1 MNKKYLS
8 VILFGALMLGTTGTF
23 TSCKDYDDDINN
35 LQEQVDGIKADLE
48 ALQAQVD
55 AGKYVTNI
63 TKEGDGIVITWNDN
77 STSTIETIKGDKGD
91 KVTIEIDETTKNWII
106 DGVDTGICAEGK
118 DGAAGQ
124 PGAAGNDGVNAKSPS
139 ISETTGNWVVYE
151 WNEETQQYDAT
162 DTGISAKGAQAYV
175 VDMGNYYELNV
186 AADKA
191 GSTYTTVKLPKTPTT
206 ITEVEVLGSV
216 AYNYSANI
224 YQLTAIDEISGK
236 TIYYNYTFVD
246 NDKLNDA
253 EMKKWNAEEGV
264 KKIVKGQVLS
274 TLDNQTLLVRV
285 APAALDASQYS
296 FRMVNSQL
304 NEAPM
309 KLGTPV
315 AFTGL
320 LTRAANVEN
329 GLWTISTSANEGEI
343 YENANAYV
351 SNFSKSRYPILFAM
365 QEAEGFTSTF
375 EFKFQYN
382 SNLTKDASVLA
393 LNNTY
398 IGNNPNEVK
407 VPVGQTQTFIFDYPS
422 NVYDAH
428 LHIDEASILRWG
440 ITDIDGV
447 SFKVGK
453 LADQITTTTFNVQV
467 HYVTLNGE
475 VKTQTFTIR
484 PTQTLTDVVT
494 LESQN
499 IEIKPDK
506 TLQSDRKSKNTATYD
521 LAPMFEALGVDG
533 TTLWKADV
541 IGYSYALYQ
550 VDATTGIPTYLSS
563 NINFSFD
570 KSNVAEASK
579 ITIDADDAATTPY
592 NLADSY
598 YYEITFVKSNGD
610 AGTANLNT
618 IRVPFTLSIPALSN
632 FLVKEQVV
640 FGGTSNG
647 KAYMNYEDYT
657 EYRGQKAYAFTHAF
671 NKFNNVFANNSTIQF
686 AINAD
691 QKINN
696 VAITNYATLQDAD
709 KKTVAVV
716 LTDDKAYHTPI
727 QIVISEAKYLGIY
740 AYDKDER
747 AANAFTLDVMSP
759 IEQGVVTAANATG
772 VSVVATDNGTAL
784 VKESDFKAT
793 TYANVAYKVF
803 KDKFATGET
812 TAKAYSSEY
821 IARVTFQTANKNVF
835 TLVDKDGNSTDTA
848 IEGNPATKDNK
859 GSVVEGYI
867 TVKPANAG
875 YEATEN
881 VNVVVTDIWG
891 CTKKAAVSVTVK
903 PNTAE

>member
-8 VILFGALMLGTTGTF
+8 VILFGALMLGSTGTF

-91 KVTIEIDETTKNWII
+91 KVTIEIDETSKNWII

-206 ITEVEVLGSV
+206 ITEVEVLGTIYPN
-216 AYNYSANI
+216 YN
-224 YQLTAIDEISGK
+224 DEYVLDG
-236 TIYYNYTFVD
+236 TYYTDNEIYYNFTVVD
-246 NDKLNDA
+246 DDLLGTD
-253 EMKKWNAEEGV
+253 EMKAWNAEEGV
-264 KKIVKGQVLS
+264 KKVVKGQALS
-274 TLDNQTLLVRV
+274 TLYTSSLLIRV
-285 APAALDASQYS
+285 APAALDASQFS
-296 FRMVNSQL
+296 FKFVNSQMD
-304 NEAPM
+304 EAPIA
-309 KLGTPV
+309 LGKPT

-320 LTRAANVEN
+320 LTRASNVEN
-329 GLWTISTSANEGEI
+329 GLWYMSVAANEGET
-343 YENANAYV
+343 YKDAAAYLAK
-351 SNFSKSRYPILFAM
+351 FQRTYPICWALQEADGFMTTYDMLFAYD
-365 QEAEGFTSTF
+365 AEIPLRAAVAKLNDKDVHATSPI
-375 EFKFQYN
+375 E
-382 SNLTKDASVLA
+382 
-393 LNNTY
+393 
-398 IGNNPNEVK
+398 I
-407 VPVGQTQTFIFDYPS
+407 PVGQAQTFTFNFPG

-428 LHIDEASILRWG
+428 VDIDDATILRWG
-440 ITDIDGV
+440 ITDINGV

-453 LADQITTTTFNVQV
+453 LADEITTTTFDVTV
-467 HYVTLNGE
+467 HYVTLEGKAYTE
-475 VKTQTFTIR
+475 KFTVK
-484 PTQTLTDVVT
+484 PTQTLADVTT
-494 LESQN
+494 LASQN
-499 IEIKPDK
+499 IKIQPYA
-506 TLQSDRKSKNTATYD
+506 TPSKNTTTYD
-521 LAPMFEALGVDG
+521 LTPMFDALGTNG

-541 IGYSYALYQ
+541 KSVVEATYQ
-550 VDATTGIPTYLSS
+550 VSAQTGKATQISDAITY
-563 NINFSFD
+563 SFD
-570 KSNVAEASK
+570 KSTLKDITKV
-579 ITIDADDAATTPY
+579 TIDANVAAQTAYSLT
-592 NLADSY
+592 DSY
-598 YYEITFVKSNGD
+598 YKELTFKDDNGEV
-610 AGTANLNT
+610 LNVV
-618 IRVPFTLSIPALSN
+618 RVPFTLSIPALSN

-647 KAYMNYEDYT
+647 KAYMNYEDY
-657 EYRGQKAYAFTHAF
+657 EAYSSQKAYAFTHAF
-671 NKFNNVFANNSTIQF
+671 NKFDNVFANSSTIKF
-686 AINAD
+686 AISTD

-696 VAITNYATLQDAD
+696 VAITSYAKLVDAD
-709 KKTVAVV
+709 KKTVAVI

-759 IEQGVVTAANATG
+759 IEQGNVVAANATG

-803 KDKFATGET
+803 KDSEFVSNVATEF
-812 TAKAYSSEY
+812 SSEY
-821 IARVTFQTANKNVF
+821 IAGVTFQTANKNVF
-835 TLVDKDGNSTDTA
+835 TLVKADGTSTDAA
-848 IEGNPATKDNK
+848 IEGNPATKDSK
-859 GSVVEGYI
+859 GNVVEGYI

-875 YEATEN
+875 YEATED

-891 CTKKAAVSVTVK
+891 YTKKAAVSVTVK

>member
-206 ITEVEVLGSV
+206 ITEVEVLGEVFPQPDGTYYLS
-216 AYNYSANI
+216 
-224 YQLTAIDEISGK
+224 TIDDLSGK
-236 TIYYNYTFVD
+236 TINYNFTLVD
-246 NDKLNDA
+246 NTILSKTA
-253 EMKKWNAEEGV
+253 TKEWNAETGV
-264 KKIVKGQVLS
+264 KKLVEGQVLS
-274 TLDNQTLLVRV
+274 TLNTTDLLVRV

-296 FRMVNSQL
+296 FKLVNSQMG
-304 NEAPM
+304 EAPIT
-309 KLGTPV
+309 LGTPT

-320 LTRAANVEN
+320 LTRASSSES
-329 GLWTISTSANEGEI
+329 GLWTISTSANEGET
-343 YENANAYV
+343 YKNANEYI
-351 SNFSKSRYPILFAM
+351 SNFQTLTYGRRIAFAL
-365 QEAEGFTSTF
+365 QEAEGFTTAY
-375 EFKFQYN
+375 ELYFQYDN
-382 SNLTKDASVLA
+382 TIG
-393 LNNTY
+393 LNANVMKLNDKY
-398 IGNNPNEVK
+398 VANQPIEI
-407 VPVGQTQTFIFDYPS
+407 PVGQVQTFTFDEPG

-428 LHIDEASILRWG
+428 LDIADATILRWG
-440 ITDIDGV
+440 ITDINGV

-453 LADQITTTTFNVQV
+453 LADEITTTTFDVTV

-475 VKTQTFTIR
+475 VKTDVITVK
-484 PTQTLTDVVT
+484 PTQTLADVTT
-494 LESQN
+494 LASQN
-499 IEIKPDK
+499 IEIQPYDAKNN
-506 TLQSDRKSKNTATYD
+506 KNTKTYD
-521 LAPMFEALGVDG
+521 LAPMFEALGTNG

-541 IGYSYALYQ
+541 ETVSEATYQ
-550 VDATTGIPTYLSS
+550 VSAQTGKATKISDAIKY
-563 NINFSFD
+563 SFD
-570 KSNVAEASK
+570 KSTLKDITKV
-579 ITIDADDAATTPY
+579 TIDANVAAQTAYSLT
-592 NLADSY
+592 DSY
-598 YYEITFVKSNGD
+598 YKELTFKGKGKV
-610 AGTANLNT
+610 LNVV
-618 IRVPFTLSIPALSN
+618 RVPFTLSIPALSN

-647 KAYMNYEDYT
+647 KAYMNYEDYNA
-657 EYRGQKAYAFTHAF
+657 YSSQKAYAFTHAF
-671 NKFNNVFANNSTIQF
+671 NKFDNVFANNSTIKF
-686 AINAD
+686 AISTD

-891 CTKKAAVSVTVK
+891 YTKKAAVSVTVK

>member
-8 VILFGALMLGTTGTF
+8 VILFGALMLGSTGTF

-91 KVTIEIDETTKNWII
+91 KVTIEIDETSKNWII

-206 ITEVEVLGSV
+206 ITEVEILGQIQKEANGSYSMIN
-216 AYNYSANI
+216 AWNEATINYSFTIVDDNI
-224 YQLTAIDEISGK
+224 LSA
-236 TIYYNYTFVD
+236 
-246 NDKLNDA
+246 A
-253 EMKKWNAEEGV
+253 AAWNKEAGV
-264 KKIVKGQVLS
+264 KKLVKGQALS
-274 TLDNQTLLVRV
+274 TLTNSDLLIRV
-285 APAALDASQYS
+285 APAALDASQFS
-296 FRMVNSQL
+296 FKMVNSQL
-304 NEAPM
+304 SEAPIT
-309 KLGTPV
+309 LGTPK

-320 LTRAANVEN
+320 LTRADASAN
-329 GLWTISTSANEGEI
+329 GLWTVSASANEGET
-343 YENANAYV
+343 YKDDAAYIAKFEV
-351 SNFSKSRYPILFAM
+351 GSKSIAYAL
-365 QEAEGFTSTF
+365 QEAEGFTSTYNLA
-375 EFKFQYN
+375 FKN
-382 SNLTKDASVLA
+382 VPADMDANVEA
-393 LNNTY
+393 LNGISVATE
-398 IGNNPNEVK
+398 PVE
-407 VPVGQTQTFIFDYPS
+407 VPVGQTLTFTFDAPVY
-422 NVYDAH
+422 VYDAH
-428 LHIDEASILRWG
+428 VDIADATILRWG
-440 ITDIDGV
+440 ITDINGV

-453 LADQITTTTFNVQV
+453 LADEITTTTFDVTV

-475 VKTQTFTIR
+475 VKTDVITVK
-484 PTQTLTDVVT
+484 PTQTLADVTT
-494 LESQN
+494 LASQN
-499 IEIKPDK
+499 IKIQPYA
-506 TLQSDRKSKNTATYD
+506 TPSKNTTTYD
-521 LAPMFEALGVDG
+521 LTPMFDALGTNG

-541 IGYSYALYQ
+541 KSVVEATYQ
-550 VDATTGIPTYLSS
+550 VSAQTGKATQISDTITY
-563 NINFSFD
+563 SFD
-570 KSNVAEASK
+570 KTTLKDITKV
-579 ITIDADDAATTPY
+579 TIDANVAAQTAYSLT
-592 NLADSY
+592 DSY
-598 YYEITFVKSNGD
+598 YKELTFKDDNGEV
-610 AGTANLNT
+610 LNVV
-618 IRVPFTLSIPALSN
+618 RVPFTLSIPALSN

-647 KAYMNYEDYT
+647 KAYMNYEDY
-657 EYRGQKAYAFTHAF
+657 EAYSSQKAYAFTHAF
-671 NKFNNVFANNSTIQF
+671 NKFDNVFANSSTIKF
-686 AINAD
+686 AISTD

-696 VAITNYATLQDAD
+696 VAITSYAKLVDAD
-709 KKTVAVV
+709 KKTVAVI

-759 IEQGVVTAANATG
+759 IEQGNVVAANATG

-803 KDKFATGET
+803 KDSEFVSNVATEF
-812 TAKAYSSEY
+812 SSEY
-821 IARVTFQTANKNVF
+821 IAGVTFQTANKNVF
-835 TLVDKDGNSTDTA
+835 TLVKADGTSTDAA
-848 IEGNPATKDNK
+848 IEGNPATKDSK
-859 GSVVEGYI
+859 GNVVEGYI

-875 YEATEN
+875 YEATED

-891 CTKKAAVSVTVK
+891 YTKKAAVSVTVK

>member
-8 VILFGALMLGTTGTF
+8 VILFGALMLGSTGTF

-91 KVTIEIDETTKNWII
+91 KVTIEIDETSKNWII

-206 ITEVEVLGSV
+206 ITEVEVLGTIYPN
-216 AYNYSANI
+216 YN
-224 YQLTAIDEISGK
+224 DEYVLDG
-236 TIYYNYTFVD
+236 TYYTDNEIYYNFTVVD
-246 NDKLNDA
+246 DDLLGTD
-253 EMKKWNAEEGV
+253 EMKAWNAEEGV
-264 KKIVKGQVLS
+264 KKVVKGQALS
-274 TLDNQTLLVRV
+274 TLYTSSLLIRV
-285 APAALDASQYS
+285 APAALDASQFS
-296 FRMVNSQL
+296 FKFVNSQMD
-304 NEAPM
+304 EAPIT
-309 KLGTPV
+309 LGKPT

-320 LTRAANVEN
+320 LTRASNVEN
-329 GLWTISTSANEGEI
+329 GLWYMSVAANEGET
-343 YENANAYV
+343 YKDAAAYLAK
-351 SNFSKSRYPILFAM
+351 FERTYPICWAL
-365 QEAEGFTSTF
+365 QEADGFMTTYDVVFEHDATLSLSAAVAKLNDKDVHATSPI
-375 EFKFQYN
+375 E
-382 SNLTKDASVLA
+382 
-393 LNNTY
+393 
-398 IGNNPNEVK
+398 I
-407 VPVGQTQTFIFDYPS
+407 PVGQAQTFTFNFPG

-428 LHIDEASILRWG
+428 VDIDDATILRWG
-440 ITDIDGV
+440 ITDINGV

-453 LADQITTTTFNVQV
+453 LADEITTTTFDVTV
-467 HYVTLNGE
+467 HYVTLEGKAYTE
-475 VKTQTFTIR
+475 TFTVK
-484 PTQTLTDVVT
+484 PTQTLADVTT
-494 LESQN
+494 LASQN
-499 IEIKPDK
+499 IKIQPYA
-506 TLQSDRKSKNTATYD
+506 TPSKNTATYD
-521 LAPMFEALGVDG
+521 LTPMFDALGTNG

-541 IGYSYALYQ
+541 KSVVEATYEVNAQTGKATQIS
-550 VDATTGIPTYLSS
+550 DAITY
-563 NINFSFD
+563 SFD
-570 KSNVAEASK
+570 KTTLKDITKV
-579 ITIDADDAATTPY
+579 TIDANVAAQTAYSLT
-592 NLADSY
+592 DSY
-598 YYEITFVKSNGD
+598 YKELTFKDDNGEV
-610 AGTANLNT
+610 LNVV
-618 IRVPFTLSIPALSN
+618 RVPFTLSIPALSN

-657 EYRGQKAYAFTHAF
+657 YYQANITDFDAKKAYAFTHAF
-671 NKFNNVFANNSTIQF
+671 NKFDNVFANSSTIKF
-686 AINAD
+686 AISTD

-696 VAITNYATLQDAD
+696 VAITSYAELVDAD
-709 KKTVAVV
+709 KKTVAVI
-716 LTDDKAYHTPI
+716 LRDDKAYHTPI

-759 IEQGVVTAANATG
+759 IEQGNVVAANATG

-803 KDKFATGET
+803 KDSEFVSNVATEF
-812 TAKAYSSEY
+812 SSEY
-821 IARVTFQTANKNVF
+821 IAGVTFQTANKNVF
-835 TLVDKDGNSTDTA
+835 TLVKADGTSTDAA
-848 IEGNPATKDNK
+848 IEGNPATKDSRGN
-859 GSVVEGYI
+859 VVEGYI

-875 YEATEN
+875 YEATED

-891 CTKKAAVSVTVK
+891 YTKKAAVSVTVK

>member
-8 VILFGALMLGTTGTF
+8 VILFGALMLGSTGTF

-91 KVTIEIDETTKNWII
+91 KVTIEIDETSKNWII

-206 ITEVEVLGSV
+206 ITEVEILGQIQKEANGSYSMIN
-216 AYNYSANI
+216 AWNEATINYSFTIVDDNI
-224 YQLTAIDEISGK
+224 LSA
-236 TIYYNYTFVD
+236 
-246 NDKLNDA
+246 A
-253 EMKKWNAEEGV
+253 AAWNKEAGV
-264 KKIVKGQVLS
+264 KKLVKGQALS
-274 TLDNQTLLVRV
+274 TLTNSDLLIRV
-285 APAALDASQYS
+285 APAALDASQFS
-296 FRMVNSQL
+296 FKMVNSQL
-304 NEAPM
+304 SEAPIT
-309 KLGTPV
+309 LGTPK

-320 LTRAANVEN
+320 LTRADASAN
-329 GLWTISTSANEGEI
+329 GLWTVSASANEGET
-343 YENANAYV
+343 YKDDAAYKAKFEV
-351 SNFSKSRYPILFAM
+351 GSKSIAYAL
-365 QEAEGFTSTF
+365 QEADGFTSTYNLA
-375 EFKFQYN
+375 FKY
-382 SNLTKDASVLA
+382 KEEDMDANVEA
-393 LNNTY
+393 LNGISVATE
-398 IGNNPNEVK
+398 PVE
-407 VPVGQTQTFIFDYPS
+407 VPVGQTLTFTFDEPVY
-422 NVYDAH
+422 VYDAH
-428 LHIDEASILRWG
+428 LDIADATILRWG
-440 ITDIDGV
+440 ITDINGV

-453 LADQITTTTFNVQV
+453 LADEITTTTFDVTV

-475 VKTQTFTIR
+475 VKTDVITVK
-484 PTQTLTDVVT
+484 PTQTLTDVTT
-494 LESQN
+494 LASQN
-499 IEIKPDK
+499 IEIQPYA
-506 TLQSDRKSKNTATYD
+506 TPSKNTKTYD
-521 LAPMFEALGVDG
+521 LTPMFDALGTNG

-541 IGYSYALYQ
+541 
-550 VDATTGIPTYLSS
+550 VKVVEATYKVNAQTGKATQISNAITY
-563 NINFSFD
+563 SFD
-570 KSNVAEASK
+570 KTTLKDITKV
-579 ITIDADDAATTPY
+579 TIDANVAAQTAYSLT
-592 NLADSY
+592 DSY
-598 YYEITFVKSNGD
+598 YKELTFKDDNGEV
-610 AGTANLNT
+610 LNVV
-618 IRVPFTLSIPALSN
+618 RVPFTLSIPALSK

-647 KAYMNYEDYT
+647 KAYMNHEDY
-657 EYRGQKAYAFTHAF
+657 EAYSSQKAYAFTHAF
-671 NKFNNVFANNSTIQF
+671 NKFDNVFANSSTIKF
-686 AINAD
+686 AISTD

-696 VAITNYATLQDAD
+696 VAITSYAKLVDAD
-709 KKTVAVV
+709 KKTVAVI

-759 IEQGVVTAANATG
+759 IEQGNVVAANATG

-803 KDKFATGET
+803 KDSKFDSNVATEF
-812 TAKAYSSEY
+812 SSEY

-835 TLVDKDGNSTDTA
+835 TLVDKDGNSTDA
-848 IEGNPATKDNK
+848 EIEGNPATKDGK
-859 GSVVEGYI
+859 GNVVEGYI

-875 YEATEN
+875 YEATED

-891 CTKKAAVSVTVK
+891 YTKKAAVSVTVK

>member
-91 KVTIEIDETTKNWII
+91 KVTIEIDETSKNWII

-206 ITEVEVLGSV
+206 ITEVEVLGKV
-216 AYNYSANI
+216 FQYPDGTY
-224 YQLTAIDEISGK
+224 YLEAIDDLSGK
-236 TIYYNYTFVD
+236 AIYYNFTLVD
-246 NDKLNDA
+246 NTILSKTA
-253 EMKKWNAEEGV
+253 TKEWNAETGV
-264 KKIVKGQVLS
+264 KKLVEGQVLS
-274 TLDNQTLLVRV
+274 TLYTTDLLVRV

-296 FRMVNSQL
+296 FKLVNSQMG
-304 NEAPM
+304 EAPIT
-309 KLGTPV
+309 LGTPT

-320 LTRAANVEN
+320 LTRASSSES
-329 GLWTISTSANEGEI
+329 GLWTISTSANEGET
-343 YENANAYV
+343 YKNANEYI
-351 SNFSKSRYPILFAM
+351 SNFQTLTYGRPIAFAL
-365 QEAEGFTSTF
+365 QEAEGFTTAY
-375 EFKFQYN
+375 ELYFKYDN
-382 SNLTKDASVLA
+382 TIG
-393 LNNTY
+393 LNANVEKLNDKY
-398 IGNNPNEVK
+398 VANQPIEI
-407 VPVGQTQTFIFDYPS
+407 PVGQVQTFTFDVPG

-428 LHIDEASILRWG
+428 LDIADATILRWG
-440 ITDIDGV
+440 ITDINGV

-453 LADQITTTTFNVQV
+453 LADEITTTTFDVTV

-475 VKTQTFTIR
+475 VKTDVITVK
-484 PTQTLTDVVT
+484 PTQTLADVTT
-494 LESQN
+494 LASQN
-499 IEIKPDK
+499 IEIQPYA
-506 TLQSDRKSKNTATYD
+506 TPSKNTVTYD
-521 LAPMFEALGVDG
+521 LTPMFDALGTNG

-541 IGYSYALYQ
+541 AKVVEATYEVNAQTGKATQIS
-550 VDATTGIPTYLSS
+550 DAITY
-563 NINFSFD
+563 SFD
-570 KSNVAEASK
+570 KSTLKDITKV
-579 ITIDADDAATTPY
+579 TIDANAAAQTAYSLT
-592 NLADSY
+592 DSY
-598 YYEITFVKSNGD
+598 YKELTFKD
-610 AGTANLNT
+610 AKGEVLNVV
-618 IRVPFTLSIPALSN
+618 RVPFTLSIPALSN

-657 EYRGQKAYAFTHAF
+657 YYKANITDFDAKKAYAFTHAF
-671 NKFNNVFANNSTIQF
+671 NKFDNVFANSSTIKF
-686 AINAD
+686 AISTD

-696 VAITNYATLQDAD
+696 VAITSYAKLVDAD

-727 QIVISEAKYLGIY
+727 QIVISEAMYLGIY

-759 IEQGVVTAANATG
+759 IEQGNVVAANATG

-803 KDKFATGET
+803 KDSEFVSNVATEF
-812 TAKAYSSEY
+812 SSEY
-821 IARVTFQTANKNVF
+821 IASVTFQTANKNVF
-835 TLVDKDGNSTDTA
+835 TLVDEDGNSTDAA
-848 IEGNPATKDNK
+848 IEGNPATKDSRGN
-859 GSVVEGYI
+859 VVEGYI

-875 YEATEN
+875 YEATED

-891 CTKKAAVSVTVK
+891 YTKKAAVSVTVK

>member
-8 VILFGALMLGTTGTF
+8 VILFGALMLGSTGTF

-91 KVTIEIDETTKNWII
+91 KVTIEIDETSKNWII

-206 ITEVEVLGSV
+206 ITEVEILGQIQKEANGSYSMIN
-216 AYNYSANI
+216 AWNEATINYSFTIVDDNI
-224 YQLTAIDEISGK
+224 LSA
-236 TIYYNYTFVD
+236 
-246 NDKLNDA
+246 A
-253 EMKKWNAEEGV
+253 AAWNKEAGV
-264 KKIVKGQVLS
+264 KKLVKGQALS
-274 TLDNQTLLVRV
+274 TLTNSDLLIRV
-285 APAALDASQYS
+285 APAALDASQFS
-296 FRMVNSQL
+296 FKMVNSQL
-304 NEAPM
+304 SEAPIT
-309 KLGTPV
+309 LGTPK

-320 LTRAANVEN
+320 LTRADASAN
-329 GLWTISTSANEGEI
+329 GLWTVSASANEGET
-343 YENANAYV
+343 YKDDAAYKAKFEV
-351 SNFSKSRYPILFAM
+351 GSKSIAYAL
-365 QEAEGFTSTF
+365 QEADGFTSTYNLA
-375 EFKFQYN
+375 FKY
-382 SNLTKDASVLA
+382 KEEDMDANVEA
-393 LNNTY
+393 LNGISVATE
-398 IGNNPNEVK
+398 PVE
-407 VPVGQTQTFIFDYPS
+407 VPVGQTLTFTFDEPVY
-422 NVYDAH
+422 VYDAH
-428 LHIDEASILRWG
+428 LDIADATILRWG
-440 ITDIDGV
+440 ITDINGV

-453 LADQITTTTFNVQV
+453 LADEITTTTFDVTV

-475 VKTQTFTIR
+475 VKTDVITVK
-484 PTQTLTDVVT
+484 PTQTLADVTT
-494 LESQN
+494 LASQN
-499 IEIKPDK
+499 IKIQPYA
-506 TLQSDRKSKNTATYD
+506 TPSKNTTTYD
-521 LAPMFEALGVDG
+521 LTPMFDALGTNG

-541 IGYSYALYQ
+541 KSVVEATYQ
-550 VDATTGIPTYLSS
+550 VSAQTGKATQISDAITY
-563 NINFSFD
+563 SFD
-570 KSNVAEASK
+570 KTTLKDITKV
-579 ITIDADDAATTPY
+579 TIDANVAAQTAYSLT
-592 NLADSY
+592 DSY
-598 YYEITFVKSNGD
+598 YKELTFKDDNGEV
-610 AGTANLNT
+610 LNVV
-618 IRVPFTLSIPALSN
+618 RVPFTLSIPALSN

-647 KAYMNYEDYT
+647 KAYMNYEDY
-657 EYRGQKAYAFTHAF
+657 EAYSSQKAYAFTHAF
-671 NKFNNVFANNSTIQF
+671 NKFDNVFANSSTIKF
-686 AINAD
+686 AISTD

-696 VAITNYATLQDAD
+696 VAITSYAKLVDAD
-709 KKTVAVV
+709 KKTVAVI

-759 IEQGVVTAANATG
+759 IEQGNVVAANATG

-803 KDKFATGET
+803 KDSEFVSNVATEF
-812 TAKAYSSEY
+812 SSEY
-821 IARVTFQTANKNVF
+821 IAGVTFQTANKNVF
-835 TLVDKDGNSTDTA
+835 TLVKADGTSTDAA
-848 IEGNPATKDNK
+848 IEGNPATKDSK
-859 GSVVEGYI
+859 GNVVEGYI

-875 YEATEN
+875 YEATED

-891 CTKKAAVSVTVK
+891 YTKKAAVSVTVK

>member
-8 VILFGALMLGTTGTF
+8 VILFGALMLGSTGTF

-91 KVTIEIDETTKNWII
+91 KVTIEIDETSKNWII

-206 ITEVEVLGSV
+206 ITEVEILGQIQKEANGSYSMIN
-216 AYNYSANI
+216 AWNEATINYSFTIVDDNI
-224 YQLTAIDEISGK
+224 LSA
-236 TIYYNYTFVD
+236 
-246 NDKLNDA
+246 A
-253 EMKKWNAEEGV
+253 AAWNKEAGV
-264 KKIVKGQVLS
+264 KKLVKGQALS
-274 TLDNQTLLVRV
+274 TLTNSDLLIRV
-285 APAALDASQYS
+285 APAALDASQFS
-296 FRMVNSQL
+296 FKMVNSQL
-304 NEAPM
+304 SEAPIT
-309 KLGTPV
+309 LGTPK

-320 LTRAANVEN
+320 LTRADASAN
-329 GLWTISTSANEGEI
+329 GLWTVSASANEGET
-343 YENANAYV
+343 YKDDAAYKAKFEV
-351 SNFSKSRYPILFAM
+351 GSKSIAYAL
-365 QEAEGFTSTF
+365 QEADGFTSTYNLA
-375 EFKFQYN
+375 FKY
-382 SNLTKDASVLA
+382 KKEDMDANVEA
-393 LNNTY
+393 LNGISVATE
-398 IGNNPNEVK
+398 PVE
-407 VPVGQTQTFIFDYPS
+407 VPVGQTLTFTFDEPVY
-422 NVYDAH
+422 VYDAH
-428 LHIDEASILRWG
+428 LDIADATILRWG
-440 ITDIDGV
+440 ITDINGV

-453 LADQITTTTFNVQV
+453 LADEITTTTFDVIV

-475 VKTQTFTIR
+475 VKTETITVK
-484 PTQTLTDVVT
+484 PTQTLADVTT
-494 LESQN
+494 LASQN
-499 IEIKPDK
+499 IEIQPYA
-506 TLQSDRKSKNTATYD
+506 TPSKNTKTYD
-521 LAPMFEALGVDG
+521 LTPMFDALGTNG

-541 IGYSYALYQ
+541 VKAVEATYKVNAQTGKATQIS
-550 VDATTGIPTYLSS
+550 DAITY
-563 NINFSFD
+563 SFD
-570 KSNVAEASK
+570 KTTLKDITKV
-579 ITIDADDAATTPY
+579 TIDANVAAQTAYSLT
-592 NLADSY
+592 DSY
-598 YYEITFVKSNGD
+598 YKELTFKDDNGEV
-610 AGTANLNT
+610 LNVV
-618 IRVPFTLSIPALSN
+618 RVPFTLSIPALSN

-647 KAYMNYEDYT
+647 KAYMNYEDYQA
-657 EYRGQKAYAFTHAF
+657 YSSKKAYAFTHAF
-671 NKFNNVFANNSTIQF
+671 NKFDNVFANSSTIKF
-686 AINAD
+686 AISTD

-696 VAITNYATLQDAD
+696 VAITSYAKLVDAD
-709 KKTVAVV
+709 KKTVAVI

-759 IEQGVVTAANATG
+759 IEQGNVVAANATG

-803 KDKFATGET
+803 KDSEFNSNNVATEF
-812 TAKAYSSEY
+812 SSDY

-835 TLVDKDGNSTDTA
+835 TLVDEDGNSTDA
-848 IEGNPATKDNK
+848 KIEGNPATKDSK
-859 GSVVEGYI
+859 GNVVEGYI

-875 YEATEN
+875 YEATED

-891 CTKKAAVSVTVK
+891 YTKKAAVSVTVK

>member
-8 VILFGALMLGTTGTF
+8 VILFGALMLGSTGTF

-91 KVTIEIDETTKNWII
+91 KVTIEIDETSKNWII

-206 ITEVEVLGSV
+206 ITEVEVLGTIYPN
-216 AYNYSANI
+216 YNDEYVLDGTYYANNN
-224 YQLTAIDEISGK
+224 
-236 TIYYNYTFVD
+236 IYYNFTVVD
-246 NDKLNDA
+246 DDLLGTD
-253 EMKKWNAEEGV
+253 EMKAWNAKEGV
-264 KKIVKGQVLS
+264 KKVVKGQALS
-274 TLDNQTLLVRV
+274 TLYTSSLLIRV
-285 APAALDASQYS
+285 APAALDASQFS
-296 FRMVNSQL
+296 FKFVNSQMD
-304 NEAPM
+304 EAPIT
-309 KLGTPV
+309 LGKPT

-320 LTRAANVEN
+320 LTRASNVEN
-329 GLWTISTSANEGEI
+329 GLWYMSVAANEGET
-343 YENANAYV
+343 YKDAAAYLAK
-351 SNFSKSRYPILFAM
+351 FQRTYPICWAL
-365 QEAEGFTSTF
+365 QEADGFMTTYDVAFVYESQIPLGAAVAKLNDKDVHATSPI
-375 EFKFQYN
+375 E
-382 SNLTKDASVLA
+382 
-393 LNNTY
+393 
-398 IGNNPNEVK
+398 I
-407 VPVGQTQTFIFDYPS
+407 PVGQAQTFTFNFPG

-428 LHIDEASILRWG
+428 VDIDDATILRWG
-440 ITDIDGV
+440 ITDINGV

-453 LADQITTTTFNVQV
+453 LADEITTTTFDVTV
-467 HYVTLNGE
+467 HYVTLEGKAYTE
-475 VKTQTFTIR
+475 TFTVK
-484 PTQTLTDVVT
+484 PTQTLADVTT
-494 LESQN
+494 LASQN
-499 IEIKPDK
+499 IEIQPYA
-506 TLQSDRKSKNTATYD
+506 TPSKNTATYD
-521 LAPMFEALGVDG
+521 LTPMFDALGTNG

-541 IGYSYALYQ
+541 KSVVEATYEVNAQTGKATQIS
-550 VDATTGIPTYLSS
+550 DAITY
-563 NINFSFD
+563 SFD
-570 KSNVAEASK
+570 KTTLKDITKV
-579 ITIDADDAATTPY
+579 TIDANVAAQTAYSLT
-592 NLADSY
+592 DSY
-598 YYEITFVKSNGD
+598 YKELTFKDANGEV
-610 AGTANLNT
+610 LNVV
-618 IRVPFTLSIPALSN
+618 RVPFTLSIPALSN

-647 KAYMNYEDYT
+647 KAYMNYEDYKA
-657 EYRGQKAYAFTHAF
+657 YSSQKAYAFTHAF
-671 NKFNNVFANNSTIQF
+671 NKFDNVFANNSTIKF
-686 AINAD
+686 AISTD

-740 AYDKDER
+740 AYGEDER

-759 IEQGVVTAANATG
+759 IEQGNVVAANATG

-803 KDKFATGET
+803 KDSEFVSNVATEF
-812 TAKAYSSEY
+812 SSEY
-821 IARVTFQTANKNVF
+821 IAGVTFQTANKNVF
-835 TLVDKDGNSTDTA
+835 TLVKADGTSTDAA
-848 IEGNPATKDNK
+848 IEGNPATKDSK

-891 CTKKAAVSVTVK
+891 YTKKAAVSVTVK
-903 PNTAE
+903 PSTAE

>member
-8 VILFGALMLGTTGTF
+8 VILFGALMLGSTGTF

-91 KVTIEIDETTKNWII
+91 KVTIEIDETSKNWII

-206 ITEVEVLGSV
+206 ITEVEILGQIQKEANGSYSMIN
-216 AYNYSANI
+216 AWNEATINYSFTIVDDNI
-224 YQLTAIDEISGK
+224 LSA
-236 TIYYNYTFVD
+236 
-246 NDKLNDA
+246 A
-253 EMKKWNAEEGV
+253 AAWNKEAGV
-264 KKIVKGQVLS
+264 KKLVKGQALS
-274 TLDNQTLLVRV
+274 TLTNSDLLIRV
-285 APAALDASQYS
+285 APAALDASQFS
-296 FRMVNSQL
+296 FKMVNSQL
-304 NEAPM
+304 SEAPIT
-309 KLGTPV
+309 LGTPK

-320 LTRAANVEN
+320 LTRADASAN
-329 GLWTISTSANEGEI
+329 GLWTVSASANEGET
-343 YENANAYV
+343 YKDDAAYKAKFEV
-351 SNFSKSRYPILFAM
+351 GSKSIAYAL
-365 QEAEGFTSTF
+365 QEADGFTSTYNLA
-375 EFKFQYN
+375 FKYKQEDM
-382 SNLTKDASVLA
+382 DANVEA
-393 LNNTY
+393 LNGISVATE
-398 IGNNPNEVK
+398 PVK
-407 VPVGQTQTFIFDYPS
+407 VPVGQTLTFTFDAPVY
-422 NVYDAH
+422 VYDAH
-428 LHIDEASILRWG
+428 LDIADATILRWG
-440 ITDIDGV
+440 ITDINGV

-453 LADQITTTTFNVQV
+453 LADEITTTEFDVTV

-475 VKTQTFTIR
+475 VKTDVITVK
-484 PTQTLTDVVT
+484 PTQTLADVTT
-494 LESQN
+494 LASQN
-499 IEIKPDK
+499 IEIKPYA
-506 TLQSDRKSKNTATYD
+506 TPSKNTATYD
-521 LAPMFEALGVDG
+521 LTPMFDALGTNG

-541 IGYSYALYQ
+541 ASVVQATYEVSAQTGKATKIS
-550 VDATTGIPTYLSS
+550 DAITY
-563 NINFSFD
+563 SFD
-570 KSNVAEASK
+570 KTTLKDITKV
-579 ITIDADDAATTPY
+579 TIDANVAAQTVYSLT
-592 NLADSY
+592 DSY
-598 YYEITFVKSNGD
+598 YKELTFKDDNGEV
-610 AGTANLNT
+610 LNVV
-618 IRVPFTLSIPALSN
+618 RVPFTLSIPALSN

-647 KAYMNYEDYT
+647 KAYMNYEDYQA
-657 EYRGQKAYAFTHAF
+657 YSSQKAYAFTHAF
-671 NKFNNVFANNSTIQF
+671 NKFDNVFANSSTIKF
-686 AINAD
+686 AISTD

-696 VAITNYATLQDAD
+696 VAITSYAKLEDAD
-709 KKTVAVV
+709 KKTVAVI

-759 IEQGVVTAANATG
+759 IEQGNVVAANATG

-803 KDKFATGET
+803 KDSKFDSNVATEF
-812 TAKAYSSEY
+812 SSEY

-835 TLVDKDGNSTDTA
+835 TLVDKDGNSTDA
-848 IEGNPATKDNK
+848 EIEGNPATKDGK
-859 GSVVEGYI
+859 GNVVEGYI

-875 YEATEN
+875 YEATED

-891 CTKKAAVSVTVK
+891 YTKKAAVSVTVK

>member
-8 VILFGALMLGTTGTF
+8 VILFGALMLGSTGTF

-91 KVTIEIDETTKNWII
+91 KVTIEIDETSKNWII

-206 ITEVEVLGSV
+206 ITEVEVLGTIYPN
-216 AYNYSANI
+216 YN
-224 YQLTAIDEISGK
+224 DEYVLDG
-236 TIYYNYTFVD
+236 TYYTDNEIYYNFTVVD
-246 NDKLNDA
+246 DDLLGTD
-253 EMKKWNAEEGV
+253 EMKAWNAEEGV
-264 KKIVKGQVLS
+264 KKVVKGQALS
-274 TLDNQTLLVRV
+274 TLYTSSLLIRV
-285 APAALDASQYS
+285 APAALDASQFS
-296 FRMVNSQL
+296 FKFVNSQMD
-304 NEAPM
+304 EAPIT
-309 KLGTPV
+309 LGKPT

-320 LTRAANVEN
+320 LTRASNVEN
-329 GLWTISTSANEGEI
+329 GLWYMSVAANEGET
-343 YENANAYV
+343 YKDAAAYLAK
-351 SNFSKSRYPILFAM
+351 FERTYPICWAL
-365 QEAEGFTSTF
+365 QEADGFMTTYDVVFAHDETLSLRAAVAKLNDKDVHATSPI
-375 EFKFQYN
+375 E
-382 SNLTKDASVLA
+382 
-393 LNNTY
+393 
-398 IGNNPNEVK
+398 I
-407 VPVGQTQTFIFDYPS
+407 PVGQAQTFTFKFPG

-428 LHIDEASILRWG
+428 VDIDDATILRWG
-440 ITDIDGV
+440 ITDINGV

-453 LADQITTTTFNVQV
+453 LADEITTTTFDVTV
-467 HYVTLNGE
+467 HYVTLEGKAYTE
-475 VKTQTFTIR
+475 KFTVK
-484 PTQTLTDVVT
+484 PTQTLADVTT
-494 LESQN
+494 LASQN
-499 IEIKPDK
+499 IKIQPYA
-506 TLQSDRKSKNTATYD
+506 TPSKNTATYD
-521 LAPMFEALGVDG
+521 LTPMFDALGTNG
-533 TTLWKADV
+533 TTLWKAGV
-541 IGYSYALYQ
+541 VKVVEATYEVNAQTGKATQIS
-550 VDATTGIPTYLSS
+550 DAITY
-563 NINFSFD
+563 SFD
-570 KSNVAEASK
+570 KTTLKDITKV
-579 ITIDADDAATTPY
+579 TIDANVAAQTAYSLT
-592 NLADSY
+592 DSY
-598 YYEITFVKSNGD
+598 YKELTFKDDNGEV
-610 AGTANLNT
+610 LNVV
-618 IRVPFTLSIPALSN
+618 RVPFTLSIPALSN

-647 KAYMNYEDYT
+647 KAYMNYEDYQA
-657 EYRGQKAYAFTHAF
+657 YSSQKAYAFTHAF
-671 NKFNNVFANNSTIQF
+671 NKFDNVFANSSTIKF
-686 AINAD
+686 AISTD

-696 VAITNYATLQDAD
+696 VAITSYAKLVDAD
-709 KKTVAVV
+709 KKTVAVI

-803 KDKFATGET
+803 KDKFATGAT
-812 TAKAYSSEY
+812 TAEAYSSEY
-821 IARVTFQTANKNVF
+821 IKGVTFQTANKNVF
-835 TLVDKDGNSTDTA
+835 TLVKADGTSTDAA
-848 IEGNPATKDNK
+848 IEGNPATKDSRGN
-859 GSVVEGYI
+859 VVEGYI

-891 CTKKAAVSVTVK
+891 YTKKAAVSVTVK

>member
-1 MNKKYLS
+1 
-8 VILFGALMLGTTGTF
+8 MLGTTGTF

-91 KVTIEIDETTKNWII
+91 KVTIEIDETSKNWII

-206 ITEVEVLGSV
+206 ITEVEVLGTIYPN
-216 AYNYSANI
+216 YN
-224 YQLTAIDEISGK
+224 DEYVLDG
-236 TIYYNYTFVD
+236 TYYADNNIYYNFTVVD
-246 NDKLNDA
+246 DDLLGTD
-253 EMKKWNAEEGV
+253 EMKAWNAEEGV
-264 KKIVKGQVLS
+264 KKVVKGQALS
-274 TLDNQTLLVRV
+274 TLYTSSLLIRV
-285 APAALDASQYS
+285 APAALDASQFS
-296 FRMVNSQL
+296 FKFVNSQMD
-304 NEAPM
+304 EAPIT
-309 KLGTPV
+309 LGKPT

-320 LTRAANVEN
+320 LTRASNVEN
-329 GLWTISTSANEGEI
+329 GLWYMSVAANEGET
-343 YENANAYV
+343 YKDAAAYLAK
-351 SNFSKSRYPILFAM
+351 FQRTYPICWAL
-365 QEAEGFTSTF
+365 QEADGFMTTYDVAFVYESGIRLGAAVAKLNDKDVHATSPI
-375 EFKFQYN
+375 E
-382 SNLTKDASVLA
+382 
-393 LNNTY
+393 
-398 IGNNPNEVK
+398 I
-407 VPVGQTQTFIFDYPS
+407 PVGQTQTFTFNFPG

-428 LHIDEASILRWG
+428 VDIDDATILRWG
-440 ITDIDGV
+440 ITDINGV

-453 LADQITTTTFNVQV
+453 LADEITTTTFDVTV
-467 HYVTLNGE
+467 HYVTLEGKAYTE
-475 VKTQTFTIR
+475 TFTVK
-484 PTQTLTDVVT
+484 PTQTLADVTT
-494 LESQN
+494 LVSQN
-499 IEIKPDK
+499 IEIQPYA
-506 TLQSDRKSKNTATYD
+506 TPSKNTATYD
-521 LAPMFEALGVDG
+521 LTPMFDALGTNG

-541 IGYSYALYQ
+541 ASVVEATYEVSAQTGKATQIS
-550 VDATTGIPTYLSS
+550 DAITY
-563 NINFSFD
+563 SFD
-570 KSNVAEASK
+570 KSTLKDITKV
-579 ITIDADDAATTPY
+579 TIDANVAAQTAYSLT
-592 NLADSY
+592 DSY
-598 YYEITFVKSNGD
+598 YKELTFKDANGEV
-610 AGTANLNT
+610 LNVV
-618 IRVPFTLSIPALSN
+618 RVPFTLSIPALSN

-647 KAYMNYEDYT
+647 KAYMNHEDYT
-657 EYRGQKAYAFTHAF
+657 YYKANITDFDAKKAYAFTHAF
-671 NKFNNVFANNSTIQF
+671 NKFDNVFANSSTIKF
-686 AINAD
+686 AISTD

-696 VAITNYATLQDAD
+696 VAITSYAKLVDAD
-709 KKTVAVV
+709 KKTVAVI

-759 IEQGVVTAANATG
+759 IEQGNVVAANATG

-803 KDKFATGET
+803 KDSEFVSNVATKF
-812 TAKAYSSEY
+812 SSEY
-821 IARVTFQTANKNVF
+821 IAGVTFQTANKNVF
-835 TLVDKDGNSTDTA
+835 TLVKADGTSTDAA
-848 IEGNPATKDNK
+848 IEGNPATKDGK

-891 CTKKAAVSVTVK
+891 YTKKAAVSVTVK

>member
-8 VILFGALMLGTTGTF
+8 VILFGALMLGSTGTF

-91 KVTIEIDETTKNWII
+91 KVTIEIDETSKNWII

-206 ITEVEVLGSV
+206 ITEVEILGQIQKEANGSYSMIN
-216 AYNYSANI
+216 AWNEATINYSFTIVDDNI
-224 YQLTAIDEISGK
+224 LSA
-236 TIYYNYTFVD
+236 
-246 NDKLNDA
+246 A
-253 EMKKWNAEEGV
+253 AAWNKEAGV
-264 KKIVKGQVLS
+264 KKLVKGQALS
-274 TLDNQTLLVRV
+274 TLTNSDLLIRV
-285 APAALDASQYS
+285 APAALDASQFS
-296 FRMVNSQL
+296 FKMVNSQL
-304 NEAPM
+304 SEAPIT
-309 KLGTPV
+309 LGTPK

-320 LTRAANVEN
+320 LTRADASAN
-329 GLWTISTSANEGEI
+329 GLWTVSASANEGET
-343 YENANAYV
+343 YKDDAAYIAKFEV
-351 SNFSKSRYPILFAM
+351 GSKSIAYAL
-365 QEAEGFTSTF
+365 QEAEGFTSTYNLA
-375 EFKFQYN
+375 FKN
-382 SNLTKDASVLA
+382 VPVDMDANVEA
-393 LNNTY
+393 LNGISVATE
-398 IGNNPNEVK
+398 PVE
-407 VPVGQTQTFIFDYPS
+407 VPVGQTLTFTFDAPVY
-422 NVYDAH
+422 VYDAH
-428 LHIDEASILRWG
+428 VDIADATILRWG
-440 ITDIDGV
+440 ITDINGV

-453 LADQITTTTFNVQV
+453 LADEITTTTFDVTV

-475 VKTQTFTIR
+475 VKTDVITVK
-484 PTQTLTDVVT
+484 PTQTLADVTT
-494 LESQN
+494 LASQN
-499 IEIKPDK
+499 IKIQPYA
-506 TLQSDRKSKNTATYD
+506 TPSKNTTTYD
-521 LAPMFEALGVDG
+521 LTPMFDALGTNG

-541 IGYSYALYQ
+541 KSVVEATYQ
-550 VDATTGIPTYLSS
+550 VSAQTGKATQISDAITY
-563 NINFSFD
+563 SFD
-570 KSNVAEASK
+570 KTTLKDITKV
-579 ITIDADDAATTPY
+579 TIDANVAAQTAYSLT
-592 NLADSY
+592 DSY
-598 YYEITFVKSNGD
+598 YKELTFKDDNGEV
-610 AGTANLNT
+610 LNVV
-618 IRVPFTLSIPALSN
+618 RVPFTLSIPALSN

-647 KAYMNYEDYT
+647 KAYMNYEDY
-657 EYRGQKAYAFTHAF
+657 EAYSSQKAYAFTHAF
-671 NKFNNVFANNSTIQF
+671 NKFDNVFANSSTIKF
-686 AINAD
+686 AISTD

-696 VAITNYATLQDAD
+696 VAITSYAKLVDAD
-709 KKTVAVV
+709 KKTVAVI

-759 IEQGVVTAANATG
+759 IEQGNVVAANATG

-803 KDKFATGET
+803 KDSEFVSNVATEF
-812 TAKAYSSEY
+812 SSEY
-821 IARVTFQTANKNVF
+821 IAGVTFQTANKNVF
-835 TLVDKDGNSTDTA
+835 TLVKADGTSTDAA
-848 IEGNPATKDNK
+848 IEGNPATKDSK
-859 GSVVEGYI
+859 GNVVEGYI

-875 YEATEN
+875 YEATED

-891 CTKKAAVSVTVK
+891 YTKKAAVSVTVK

>member
-8 VILFGALMLGTTGTF
+8 VILFGALMLGSTGTF

-91 KVTIEIDETTKNWII
+91 KVTIEIDETSKNWII

-206 ITEVEVLGSV
+206 ITEVEVLG
-216 AYNYSANI
+216 
-224 YQLTAIDEISGK
+224 QLYPNSDGTYWTNEGYIP
-236 TIYYNYTFVD
+236 YNYTVVD
-246 NDKLNDA
+246 DAILGTA
-253 EMKKWNAEEGV
+253 EMKAWNAKEGV
-264 KKIVKGQVLS
+264 KKVVKGQALS
-274 TLDNQTLLVRV
+274 TLYTSSLLIRV
-285 APAALDASQYS
+285 APAALDASQFS
-296 FRMVNSQL
+296 FKFVNSQMD
-304 NEAPM
+304 EAPIT
-309 KLGTPV
+309 LGKPT

-320 LTRAANVEN
+320 LTRASNVEN
-329 GLWTISTSANEGEI
+329 GLWYMSVAANEGET
-343 YENANAYV
+343 YKDAAAYLAK
-351 SNFSKSRYPILFAM
+351 FQRTYPICWAL
-365 QEAEGFTSTF
+365 QEADGFMTTYDVV
-375 EFKFQYN
+375 FQHR
-382 SNLTKDASVLA
+382 SEMPLGASVWK
-393 LNNTY
+393 LNDKFVHAT
-398 IGNNPNEVK
+398 NPIEI
-407 VPVGQTQTFIFDYPS
+407 PVGQTQTFTFDMPG

-428 LHIDEASILRWG
+428 VDIDDATILRWG
-440 ITDIDGV
+440 ITDINGV

-453 LADQITTTTFNVQV
+453 LADEITTTTFNVTV
-467 HYVTLNGE
+467 HYVTLEGKAYTE
-475 VKTQTFTIR
+475 TFTVK
-484 PTQTLTDVVT
+484 PTQTLADVTT
-494 LESQN
+494 LASQN
-499 IEIKPDK
+499 IEIQPYA
-506 TLQSDRKSKNTATYD
+506 TPSKNTKTYD
-521 LAPMFEALGVDG
+521 LTPMFDALGTNG

-541 IGYSYALYQ
+541 ATVSEATYQ
-550 VDATTGIPTYLSS
+550 VSAQTGKAAQISDAITY
-563 NINFSFD
+563 SFD
-570 KSNVAEASK
+570 KTTLKDITKV
-579 ITIDADDAATTPY
+579 TIDANVAAQTAYSLT
-592 NLADSY
+592 DSY
-598 YYEITFVKSNGD
+598 YKELTFKDANGEV
-610 AGTANLNT
+610 LNVV
-618 IRVPFTLSIPALSN
+618 RVPFTLSIPALSN

-657 EYRGQKAYAFTHAF
+657 AYSKQKAYAFTHAF
-671 NKFNNVFANNSTIQF
+671 NKFDNVFANSSTIKF
-686 AINAD
+686 AISTD

-696 VAITNYATLQDAD
+696 VAITSYAKLVNAD

-759 IEQGVVTAANATG
+759 IEQGNVVAANATG

-803 KDKFATGET
+803 KDAEFDNNGEATKF
-812 TAKAYSSEY
+812 SSEY
-821 IARVTFQTANKNVF
+821 IAGVTFQTANKNVF
-835 TLVDKDGNSTDTA
+835 TLVKNGTSTDAA
-848 IEGNPATKDNK
+848 IEGNPATKDSK
-859 GSVVEGYI
+859 GNVVEGYI

-875 YEATEN
+875 YEATED

-891 CTKKAAVSVTVK
+891 YTKKAAVSVTVK

>member
-8 VILFGALMLGTTGTF
+8 VILFGALMLGSTGTF

-91 KVTIEIDETTKNWII
+91 KVTIEIDETSKNWII

-206 ITEVEVLGSV
+206 ITEVEILGQIQKEANGSYSMIN
-216 AYNYSANI
+216 AWNEATINYSFTIVDDNI
-224 YQLTAIDEISGK
+224 LSA
-236 TIYYNYTFVD
+236 
-246 NDKLNDA
+246 A
-253 EMKKWNAEEGV
+253 AAWNKEAGV
-264 KKIVKGQVLS
+264 KKLVKGQALS
-274 TLDNQTLLVRV
+274 TLTNSDLLIRV
-285 APAALDASQYS
+285 APAALDASQFS
-296 FRMVNSQL
+296 FKMVNSQL
-304 NEAPM
+304 SEAPIT
-309 KLGTPV
+309 LGTPK

-320 LTRAANVEN
+320 LTRADASAN
-329 GLWTISTSANEGEI
+329 GLWTVSASANEGET
-343 YENANAYV
+343 YKDDAAYKAKFEV
-351 SNFSKSRYPILFAM
+351 GSKSIAYAL
-365 QEAEGFTSTF
+365 QEADGFTSTYNLA
-375 EFKFQYN
+375 FKYKEEN
-382 SNLTKDASVLA
+382 MNANVEA
-393 LNNTY
+393 LNGISVAT
-398 IGNNPNEVK
+398 ESVE
-407 VPVGQTQTFIFDYPS
+407 VPVGQTLTFTFDKPVY
-422 NVYDAH
+422 VYDAH
-428 LHIDEASILRWG
+428 LDIADATILRWG
-440 ITDIDGV
+440 ITDINGV

-453 LADQITTTTFNVQV
+453 LADEITTTTFDVIV

-475 VKTQTFTIR
+475 VKTETITVK
-484 PTQTLTDVVT
+484 PTQTLADVTT
-494 LESQN
+494 LASQN
-499 IEIKPDK
+499 IKIQPYA
-506 TLQSDRKSKNTATYD
+506 TPSKNTTTYD
-521 LAPMFEALGVDG
+521 LTPMFDALGTNG

-541 IGYSYALYQ
+541 KSVVEATYQ
-550 VDATTGIPTYLSS
+550 VSAQTGKATQISDDITY
-563 NINFSFD
+563 SFD
-570 KSNVAEASK
+570 KTTLKDITKV
-579 ITIDADDAATTPY
+579 TIDANVAAQTAYSLT
-592 NLADSY
+592 DSY
-598 YYEITFVKSNGD
+598 YKELTFKDDNGEV
-610 AGTANLNT
+610 LNVV
-618 IRVPFTLSIPALSN
+618 RVPFTLSIPALSN

-647 KAYMNYEDYT
+647 KAYMNYEDY
-657 EYRGQKAYAFTHAF
+657 EAYSSQKAYAFTHAF
-671 NKFNNVFANNSTIQF
+671 NKFDNVFANSSTIKF
-686 AINAD
+686 AISTD

-696 VAITNYATLQDAD
+696 VAITSYAKLVDAD
-709 KKTVAVV
+709 KKTVAVI

-759 IEQGVVTAANATG
+759 IEQGNVVAANATG

-803 KDKFATGET
+803 KDSEFNSNNVATEF
-812 TAKAYSSEY
+812 SSDY

-835 TLVDKDGNSTDTA
+835 TLVDEDGNSTDA
-848 IEGNPATKDNK
+848 KIEGNPATKDSK
-859 GSVVEGYI
+859 GNVVEGYI

-875 YEATEN
+875 YEATED

-891 CTKKAAVSVTVK
+891 YTKKAAVSVTVK

>member
-1 MNKKYLS
+1 
-8 VILFGALMLGTTGTF
+8 MLGTTGTF

-91 KVTIEIDETTKNWII
+91 KVTIEIDETSKNWII

-206 ITEVEVLGSV
+206 ITEVEVLG
-216 AYNYSANI
+216 
-224 YQLTAIDEISGK
+224 
-236 TIYYNYTFVD
+236 TIYPNYNDEYVLDGTYYANNNILYNFTVVD
-246 NDKLNDA
+246 DDLLGTD
-253 EMKKWNAEEGV
+253 EMKAWNAEEGV
-264 KKIVKGQVLS
+264 KKVVKGQALS
-274 TLDNQTLLVRV
+274 TLYTSSLLIRV
-285 APAALDASQYS
+285 APAALDASQFS
-296 FRMVNSQL
+296 FKFVNSQMD
-304 NEAPM
+304 EAPIT
-309 KLGTPV
+309 LGKPT

-320 LTRAANVEN
+320 LTRASNVEN
-329 GLWTISTSANEGEI
+329 GLWYMSVAANEGET
-343 YENANAYV
+343 YKDAAAYLAK
-351 SNFSKSRYPILFAM
+351 FQRTYPICWAL
-365 QEAEGFTSTF
+365 QEADGFMTTYDVAFVYESGIRLGAAVAKLNDKDVHATSPI
-375 EFKFQYN
+375 E
-382 SNLTKDASVLA
+382 
-393 LNNTY
+393 
-398 IGNNPNEVK
+398 I
-407 VPVGQTQTFIFDYPS
+407 PVGQTQTFTFNFPG

-428 LHIDEASILRWG
+428 VDIDDATILRWG
-440 ITDIDGV
+440 ITDINGV

-453 LADQITTTTFNVQV
+453 LADEITTTTFDVTV
-467 HYVTLNGE
+467 HYVTLEGKAYTE
-475 VKTQTFTIR
+475 TFTVK
-484 PTQTLTDVVT
+484 PTQTLADVTT
-494 LESQN
+494 LVSQN
-499 IEIKPDK
+499 IEIQPYA
-506 TLQSDRKSKNTATYD
+506 TPSKNTATYD
-521 LAPMFEALGVDG
+521 LTPMFDALGTNG

-541 IGYSYALYQ
+541 ASVVEATYEVSAQTGKATQIS
-550 VDATTGIPTYLSS
+550 DAITY
-563 NINFSFD
+563 SFD
-570 KSNVAEASK
+570 KSTLKDITKV
-579 ITIDADDAATTPY
+579 TIDANVAAQTAYSLT
-592 NLADSY
+592 DSY
-598 YYEITFVKSNGD
+598 YKELTFKDANGEV
-610 AGTANLNT
+610 LNVV
-618 IRVPFTLSIPALSN
+618 RVPFTLSIPALSN

-647 KAYMNYEDYT
+647 KAYMNHEDYT
-657 EYRGQKAYAFTHAF
+657 YYKANITDFDAKKAYAFTHAF
-671 NKFNNVFANNSTIQF
+671 NKFDNVFANSSTIKF
-686 AINAD
+686 AISTD

-696 VAITNYATLQDAD
+696 VAITSYAKLVDAD
-709 KKTVAVV
+709 KKTVAVI

-759 IEQGVVTAANATG
+759 IEQGNVVAANATG

-803 KDKFATGET
+803 KDSEFVSNVATKF
-812 TAKAYSSEY
+812 SSEY
-821 IARVTFQTANKNVF
+821 IAGVTFQTANKNVF
-835 TLVDKDGNSTDTA
+835 TLVKADGTSTDAA
-848 IEGNPATKDNK
+848 IEGNPATKDGK

-891 CTKKAAVSVTVK
+891 YTKKAAVSVTVK

>member
-8 VILFGALMLGTTGTF
+8 VILFGALMLGSTGTF

-91 KVTIEIDETTKNWII
+91 KVTIEIDETSKNWII

-206 ITEVEVLGSV
+206 ITEVEVLGTIYPN
-216 AYNYSANI
+216 YN
-224 YQLTAIDEISGK
+224 DEYVLDG
-236 TIYYNYTFVD
+236 TYYTDNEIYYNFTVVD
-246 NDKLNDA
+246 DDLLGTD
-253 EMKKWNAEEGV
+253 EMKAWNAEEGV
-264 KKIVKGQVLS
+264 KKVVKGQALS
-274 TLDNQTLLVRV
+274 TLYTSSLLIRV
-285 APAALDASQYS
+285 APAALDASQFS
-296 FRMVNSQL
+296 FKFVNSQMD
-304 NEAPM
+304 EAPIA
-309 KLGTPV
+309 LGKPT

-320 LTRAANVEN
+320 LTRASNVEN
-329 GLWTISTSANEGEI
+329 GLWYMSVAANEGET
-343 YENANAYV
+343 YKDAAAYLAK
-351 SNFSKSRYPILFAM
+351 FQRTYPICWALQEADGFMTTYDMLFAYD
-365 QEAEGFTSTF
+365 AEIPLRAAVAKLNDKDVHATSPI
-375 EFKFQYN
+375 E
-382 SNLTKDASVLA
+382 
-393 LNNTY
+393 
-398 IGNNPNEVK
+398 I
-407 VPVGQTQTFIFDYPS
+407 PVGQAQTFTFNFPG

-428 LHIDEASILRWG
+428 VDIDDATILRWG
-440 ITDIDGV
+440 ITDINGV

-453 LADQITTTTFNVQV
+453 LADEITTTTFDVTV
-467 HYVTLNGE
+467 HYVTLEGKAYTE
-475 VKTQTFTIR
+475 KFTVK
-484 PTQTLTDVVT
+484 PTQTLADVTT
-494 LESQN
+494 LASQN
-499 IEIKPDK
+499 IKIQPYA
-506 TLQSDRKSKNTATYD
+506 TPSKNTTTYD
-521 LAPMFEALGVDG
+521 LTPMFDALGTNG

-541 IGYSYALYQ
+541 KSVVEATYQ
-550 VDATTGIPTYLSS
+550 VSAQTGKATQISDAITY
-563 NINFSFD
+563 SFD
-570 KSNVAEASK
+570 KTTLKDITKV
-579 ITIDADDAATTPY
+579 TIDANVAAQTAYSLT
-592 NLADSY
+592 DSY
-598 YYEITFVKSNGD
+598 YKELTFKDDNGEV
-610 AGTANLNT
+610 LNVV
-618 IRVPFTLSIPALSN
+618 RVPFTLSIPALSN

-647 KAYMNYEDYT
+647 KAYMNYEDY
-657 EYRGQKAYAFTHAF
+657 EAYSSQKAYAFTHAF
-671 NKFNNVFANNSTIQF
+671 NKFDNVFANSSTIKF
-686 AINAD
+686 AISTD

-696 VAITNYATLQDAD
+696 VAITSYAKLVDAD
-709 KKTVAVV
+709 KKTVAVI

-759 IEQGVVTAANATG
+759 IEQGNVVAANATG

-803 KDKFATGET
+803 KDSEFNSNNVATEF
-812 TAKAYSSEY
+812 SSDY

-835 TLVDKDGNSTDTA
+835 TLVDEDGNSTDA
-848 IEGNPATKDNK
+848 KIEGNPATKDSK
-859 GSVVEGYI
+859 GNVVEGYI

-891 CTKKAAVSVTVK
+891 YTKKAAVSVTVK

>member
-206 ITEVEVLGSV
+206 ITEVEVLGEVFPQPDGTYYLS
-216 AYNYSANI
+216 
-224 YQLTAIDEISGK
+224 TIDDLSGK
-236 TIYYNYTFVD
+236 TINYNFTLVD
-246 NDKLNDA
+246 NTILSKTA
-253 EMKKWNAEEGV
+253 TKEWNAETGV
-264 KKIVKGQVLS
+264 KKLVEGQVLS
-274 TLDNQTLLVRV
+274 TLNTTDLLVRV

-296 FRMVNSQL
+296 FKLVNSQMG
-304 NEAPM
+304 EAPIT
-309 KLGTPV
+309 LGTPT

-320 LTRAANVEN
+320 LTRASSSES
-329 GLWTISTSANEGEI
+329 GLWTISTSANEGET
-343 YENANAYV
+343 YKNANEYI
-351 SNFSKSRYPILFAM
+351 SNFQTLTYGRRIAFAL
-365 QEAEGFTSTF
+365 QEAEGFTTAY
-375 EFKFQYN
+375 ELYFQYDN
-382 SNLTKDASVLA
+382 TIG
-393 LNNTY
+393 LNANVMKLNDKY
-398 IGNNPNEVK
+398 VANQPIEI
-407 VPVGQTQTFIFDYPS
+407 PVGQVQTFTFDEPG

-428 LHIDEASILRWG
+428 LDIDDATILRWG
-440 ITDIDGV
+440 ITDINGV

-453 LADQITTTTFNVQV
+453 LADEITTTTFDVTV

-475 VKTQTFTIR
+475 VKTDVITVK
-484 PTQTLTDVVT
+484 PTQTLADVTT
-494 LESQN
+494 LASQN
-499 IEIKPDK
+499 IEIQPYDAKNN
-506 TLQSDRKSKNTATYD
+506 KNTKTYD
-521 LAPMFEALGVDG
+521 LAPMFEALGTNG

-541 IGYSYALYQ
+541 ETVSEATYQ
-550 VDATTGIPTYLSS
+550 VSAQTGKATKISDAIKY
-563 NINFSFD
+563 SFD
-570 KSNVAEASK
+570 KSTLKDITKV
-579 ITIDADDAATTPY
+579 TIDANVAAQTAYSLT
-592 NLADSY
+592 DSY
-598 YYEITFVKSNGD
+598 YKELTFKGKGKV
-610 AGTANLNT
+610 LNVV
-618 IRVPFTLSIPALSN
+618 RVPFTLSIPALSN

-647 KAYMNYEDYT
+647 KAYMNYEDYNA
-657 EYRGQKAYAFTHAF
+657 YSSQKAYAFTHAF
-671 NKFNNVFANNSTIQF
+671 NKFDNVFANNSTIKF
-686 AINAD
+686 AISTD

-709 KKTVAVV
+709 KKTVAVI

-812 TAKAYSSEY
+812 TAEAYSSEY

-835 TLVDKDGNSTDTA
+835 TLVKNGTSTDAA
-848 IEGNPATKDNK
+848 IEGNPATKDSK
-859 GSVVEGYI
+859 GNVVEGYI

-875 YEATEN
+875 YEATED

-891 CTKKAAVSVTVK
+891 YTKKAAVSVTVK

>member
-8 VILFGALMLGTTGTF
+8 VILFGALMLGSTGTF

-91 KVTIEIDETTKNWII
+91 KVTIEIDETSKNWII

-206 ITEVEVLGSV
+206 ITEVEILGQIQKEANGSYSMIN
-216 AYNYSANI
+216 AWNEATINYSFTIVDDNI
-224 YQLTAIDEISGK
+224 LSA
-236 TIYYNYTFVD
+236 
-246 NDKLNDA
+246 A
-253 EMKKWNAEEGV
+253 AAWNKEAGV
-264 KKIVKGQVLS
+264 KKLVKGQALS
-274 TLDNQTLLVRV
+274 TLTNSDLLIRV
-285 APAALDASQYS
+285 APAALDASQFS
-296 FRMVNSQL
+296 FKMVNSQL
-304 NEAPM
+304 SEAPIT
-309 KLGTPV
+309 LGTPK

-320 LTRAANVEN
+320 LTRADASAN
-329 GLWTISTSANEGEI
+329 GLWTVSASANEGET
-343 YENANAYV
+343 YKDDAAYKAKFEV
-351 SNFSKSRYPILFAM
+351 GSKSIAYAL
-365 QEAEGFTSTF
+365 QEADGFTSTYNLA
-375 EFKFQYN
+375 FKYKQEDM
-382 SNLTKDASVLA
+382 DANVEA
-393 LNNTY
+393 LNGISVATE
-398 IGNNPNEVK
+398 PVK
-407 VPVGQTQTFIFDYPS
+407 VPVGQTLTFTFDAPVY
-422 NVYDAH
+422 VYDAH
-428 LHIDEASILRWG
+428 LDIADATILRWG
-440 ITDIDGV
+440 ITDINGV

-453 LADQITTTTFNVQV
+453 LADEITTTEFDVTV

-475 VKTQTFTIR
+475 VKTDVITVK
-484 PTQTLTDVVT
+484 PTQTLADVTT
-494 LESQN
+494 LASQN
-499 IEIKPDK
+499 IEIKPYA
-506 TLQSDRKSKNTATYD
+506 TPSKNTATYD
-521 LAPMFEALGVDG
+521 LTPMFDALGTNG

-541 IGYSYALYQ
+541 ASVVQ
-550 VDATTGIPTYLSS
+550 ATYEVSAQTGKATQILDVITY
-563 NINFSFD
+563 SFD
-570 KSNVAEASK
+570 KTTLKDITKV
-579 ITIDADDAATTPY
+579 TIDANVAAQTAYSLT
-592 NLADSY
+592 DSY
-598 YYEITFVKSNGD
+598 YKELTFKDANGEV
-610 AGTANLNT
+610 LNVV
-618 IRVPFTLSIPALSN
+618 RVPFTLSIPALSN

-647 KAYMNYEDYT
+647 KAYMNYEDYQA
-657 EYRGQKAYAFTHAF
+657 YSSQKAYAFTHAF
-671 NKFNNVFANNSTIQF
+671 NKFDNVFANSSTIKF
-686 AINAD
+686 AISTD

-696 VAITNYATLQDAD
+696 VAITSYAKLVDAD
-709 KKTVAVV
+709 KKTVAVI

-759 IEQGVVTAANATG
+759 IEQGNVVAANATG

-803 KDKFATGET
+803 KDSEFNSNNVATEF
-812 TAKAYSSEY
+812 SSEY
-821 IARVTFQTANKNVF
+821 IARVKFQTANKNVF
-835 TLVDKDGNSTDTA
+835 TLVDEDGNSTDAA
-848 IEGNPATKDNK
+848 IEGNPATKDSQGN
-859 GSVVEGYI
+859 VVEGYI

-875 YEATEN
+875 YEATED

-891 CTKKAAVSVTVK
+891 YTKKAAVSVTVK

>member
-91 KVTIEIDETTKNWII
+91 KVTIEIDETSKNWII

-206 ITEVEVLGSV
+206 ITEVEVLGQLYPNSDGTYFTSDGDII
-216 AYNYSANI
+216 YNFTVIDDAT
-224 YQLTAIDEISGK
+224 LGTA
-236 TIYYNYTFVD
+236 
-246 NDKLNDA
+246 A
-253 EMKKWNAEEGV
+253 MKAWNAEKGV
-264 KKIVKGQVLS
+264 KKVVKGQVLS
-274 TLDNQTLLVRV
+274 TLYTNGLLIRV
-285 APAALDASQYS
+285 APAALDASQFS
-296 FRMVNSQL
+296 FKLVNSQMD
-304 NEAPM
+304 EAPIT
-309 KLGTPV
+309 LGAPT

-320 LTRAANVEN
+320 LTRASNVEN
-329 GLWTISTSANEGEI
+329 GLWYMPAAANEGETYKDAADYLAKFQKDYQI
-343 YENANAYV
+343 RWA
-351 SNFSKSRYPILFAM
+351 L
-365 QEAEGFTSTF
+365 QEADGFMTTYDVVF
-375 EFKFQYN
+375 AYEETLPLGATVAKLN
-382 SNLTKDASVLA
+382 DKDVHA
-393 LNNTY
+393 T
-398 IGNNPNEVK
+398 NPIEI
-407 VPVGQTQTFIFDYPS
+407 PVGQTQTFTFNFPG

-428 LHIDEASILRWG
+428 VDIDDATILRWG
-440 ITDIDGV
+440 ITDINGV

-453 LADQITTTTFNVQV
+453 LADEITTTTFDVTV
-467 HYVTLNGE
+467 HYVTLEGKAYTE
-475 VKTQTFTIR
+475 TFTVK
-484 PTQTLTDVVT
+484 PTQTLADVTT
-494 LESQN
+494 LVSQN
-499 IEIKPDK
+499 IEIQPYA
-506 TLQSDRKSKNTATYD
+506 TPSKNTKTYD
-521 LAPMFEALGVDG
+521 LTPMFDALGTNG

-541 IGYSYALYQ
+541 ETVSEATYQ
-550 VDATTGIPTYLSS
+550 VSAQTGKATQISDAITY
-563 NINFSFD
+563 SFD
-570 KSNVAEASK
+570 KSTLKDITKV
-579 ITIDADDAATTPY
+579 TIDANVAAQTAYSLT
-592 NLADSY
+592 DSY
-598 YYEITFVKSNGD
+598 YKELTFKDANGEV
-610 AGTANLNT
+610 LNVV
-618 IRVPFTLSIPALSN
+618 RVPFTLSIPALSN
-632 FLVKEQVV
+632 VLVKEQVV

-647 KAYMNYEDYT
+647 KAYMNTEDNLGTNT
-657 EYRGQKAYAFTHAF
+657 ENKRISGYAFHHAF
-671 NKFNNVFANNSTIQF
+671 KNFDQVFVNTAITF
-686 AINAD
+686 AID
-691 QKINN
+691 PTQKIGNTLVDNN
-696 VAITNYATLQDAD
+696 YARLSNKTSKDVAIELLDNA
-709 KKTVAVV
+709 
-716 LTDDKAYHTPI
+716 KAYHTPI
-727 QIVISEAKYLGIY
+727 QIIIDDAKYLGIY
-740 AYDKDER
+740 DYSDEEL

-759 IEQGVVTAANATG
+759 IEQGNVVAANAAG
-772 VSVVATDNGTAL
+772 VSVVATADGTAL

-803 KDKFATGET
+803 MDAGFGTDGVATE
-812 TAKAYSSEY
+812 YSSEY
-821 IARVTFQTANKNVF
+821 IDNVTFASANANVF
-835 TLVDKDGNSTDTA
+835 KVVDENGDVTT
-848 IEGNPATKDNK
+848 EGFPATKDDK
-859 GSVVEGYI
+859 GVNEGYI
-867 TVKPANAG
+867 IVKPANAG

-891 CTKKAAVSVTVK
+891 YTKKAAVSVTVK

>member
-8 VILFGALMLGTTGTF
+8 VILFGALMLGSTGTF

-91 KVTIEIDETTKNWII
+91 KVTIEIDETSKNWII

-206 ITEVEVLGSV
+206 ITEVEILGQIQKEANGSYSMIN
-216 AYNYSANI
+216 AWNEATINYSFTIVDDNI
-224 YQLTAIDEISGK
+224 LSA
-236 TIYYNYTFVD
+236 
-246 NDKLNDA
+246 A
-253 EMKKWNAEEGV
+253 AAWNKEAGV
-264 KKIVKGQVLS
+264 KKLVKGQALS
-274 TLDNQTLLVRV
+274 TLTNSDLLIRV
-285 APAALDASQYS
+285 APAALDASQFS
-296 FRMVNSQL
+296 FKMVNSQL
-304 NEAPM
+304 SEAPIT
-309 KLGTPV
+309 LGTPK

-320 LTRAANVEN
+320 LTRADASAN
-329 GLWTISTSANEGEI
+329 GLWTVSASANEGET
-343 YENANAYV
+343 YKDDAAYKAKFEV
-351 SNFSKSRYPILFAM
+351 GSKSIAYAL
-365 QEAEGFTSTF
+365 QEADGFTSTYNLA
-375 EFKFQYN
+375 FKYKEEN
-382 SNLTKDASVLA
+382 MNANVEA
-393 LNNTY
+393 LNGISVATE
-398 IGNNPNEVK
+398 PVE
-407 VPVGQTQTFIFDYPS
+407 VPVGQTLTFTFDKPVY
-422 NVYDAH
+422 VYDAH
-428 LHIDEASILRWG
+428 LDIADATILRWG
-440 ITDIDGV
+440 ITDINGV

-453 LADQITTTTFNVQV
+453 LADEITTTTFDVIV

-475 VKTQTFTIR
+475 VKTETITVK
-484 PTQTLTDVVT
+484 PTQTLADVTT
-494 LESQN
+494 LASQN
-499 IEIKPDK
+499 IKIQPYA
-506 TLQSDRKSKNTATYD
+506 TPSKNTTTYD
-521 LAPMFEALGVDG
+521 LTPMFDALGTNG

-541 IGYSYALYQ
+541 KSVVEATYQ
-550 VDATTGIPTYLSS
+550 VSAQTGKATQISDDITY
-563 NINFSFD
+563 SFD
-570 KSNVAEASK
+570 KTTLKDITKV
-579 ITIDADDAATTPY
+579 TIDANVAAQTAYSLT
-592 NLADSY
+592 DSY
-598 YYEITFVKSNGD
+598 YKELTFKDDNGEV
-610 AGTANLNT
+610 LNVV
-618 IRVPFTLSIPALSN
+618 RVPFTLSIPALSN

-647 KAYMNYEDYT
+647 KAYMNYEDY
-657 EYRGQKAYAFTHAF
+657 EAYSSQKAYAFTHAF
-671 NKFNNVFANNSTIQF
+671 NKFDNVFANSSTIKF
-686 AINAD
+686 AISTD

-696 VAITNYATLQDAD
+696 VAITSYAKLVDAD
-709 KKTVAVV
+709 KKTVAVI

-759 IEQGVVTAANATG
+759 IEQGNVVAANATG

-803 KDKFATGET
+803 KDSEFNSNNVATEF
-812 TAKAYSSEY
+812 SSDY

-835 TLVDKDGNSTDTA
+835 TLVDEDGNSTDA
-848 IEGNPATKDNK
+848 KIEGNPATKDSK
-859 GSVVEGYI
+859 GNVVEGYI

-875 YEATEN
+875 YEATED

-891 CTKKAAVSVTVK
+891 YTKKAAVSVTVK

>member
-8 VILFGALMLGTTGTF
+8 VILFGALMLGSTGTF

-91 KVTIEIDETTKNWII
+91 KVTIEIDETSKNWII

-206 ITEVEVLGSV
+206 ITEVEILGQIQKEANGSYSMIN
-216 AYNYSANI
+216 AWNEATINYSFTIVDDNI
-224 YQLTAIDEISGK
+224 LSA
-236 TIYYNYTFVD
+236 
-246 NDKLNDA
+246 A
-253 EMKKWNAEEGV
+253 AAWNKEAGV
-264 KKIVKGQVLS
+264 KKLVKGQALS
-274 TLDNQTLLVRV
+274 TLTNSDLLIRV
-285 APAALDASQYS
+285 APAALDASQFS
-296 FRMVNSQL
+296 FKMVNSQL
-304 NEAPM
+304 SEAPIT
-309 KLGTPV
+309 LGTPK

-320 LTRAANVEN
+320 LTRADASAN
-329 GLWTISTSANEGEI
+329 GLWTVSASANEGET
-343 YENANAYV
+343 YKDDAAYKAKFEV
-351 SNFSKSRYPILFAM
+351 GSKSIAYAL
-365 QEAEGFTSTF
+365 QEADGFTSTYNLA
-375 EFKFQYN
+375 FKYKEEN
-382 SNLTKDASVLA
+382 MNANVEA
-393 LNNTY
+393 LNGISVATE
-398 IGNNPNEVK
+398 PVE
-407 VPVGQTQTFIFDYPS
+407 VPVGQTLTFTFDKPVY
-422 NVYDAH
+422 VYDAH
-428 LHIDEASILRWG
+428 LDIADATILRWG
-440 ITDIDGV
+440 ITDINGV

-453 LADQITTTTFNVQV
+453 LADEITTTTFDVIV

-475 VKTQTFTIR
+475 VKTETITVK
-484 PTQTLTDVVT
+484 PTQTLADVTT
-494 LESQN
+494 LASQN
-499 IEIKPDK
+499 IKIQPYA
-506 TLQSDRKSKNTATYD
+506 TPSKNTATYD
-521 LAPMFEALGVDG
+521 LTPMFDALGTNG

-541 IGYSYALYQ
+541 VKVVEATYKVNAQTGKATQIS
-550 VDATTGIPTYLSS
+550 DAITY
-563 NINFSFD
+563 SFD
-570 KSNVAEASK
+570 KTTLKDITKV
-579 ITIDADDAATTPY
+579 TIDANVAAQTAYSLT
-592 NLADSY
+592 DSY
-598 YYEITFVKSNGD
+598 YKELTFKDDNGEV
-610 AGTANLNT
+610 LNVV
-618 IRVPFTLSIPALSN
+618 RVPFTLSIPALSN

-647 KAYMNYEDYT
+647 KAYMNYEDYQA
-657 EYRGQKAYAFTHAF
+657 YSSQKAYAFTHAF
-671 NKFNNVFANNSTIQF
+671 NKFDNVFANSSTIKF
-686 AINAD
+686 AISTD

-696 VAITNYATLQDAD
+696 VAITSYAKLVNAD
-709 KKTVAVV
+709 KKTVAVI

-759 IEQGVVTAANATG
+759 IEQGNVVAANATG

-803 KDKFATGET
+803 KDSEFESNVATEF
-812 TAKAYSSEY
+812 SSEY

-835 TLVDKDGNSTDTA
+835 TLVDEDGNSTDAA
-848 IEGNPATKDNK
+848 IEGNPATKDSK
-859 GSVVEGYI
+859 GNVVEGYI

-875 YEATEN
+875 YEATED

-891 CTKKAAVSVTVK
+891 YTKKAAVSVTVK

>member
-8 VILFGALMLGTTGTF
+8 VILFGALMLGSTGTF

-91 KVTIEIDETTKNWII
+91 KVTIEIDETSKNWII

-206 ITEVEVLGSV
+206 ITEVEVLGTIYPN
-216 AYNYSANI
+216 YN
-224 YQLTAIDEISGK
+224 DEYVLDG
-236 TIYYNYTFVD
+236 TYYTDNEIYYNFTVVD
-246 NDKLNDA
+246 DDLLGTD
-253 EMKKWNAEEGV
+253 EMKAWNAEEGV
-264 KKIVKGQVLS
+264 KKVVKGQALS
-274 TLDNQTLLVRV
+274 TLYTSSLLIRV
-285 APAALDASQYS
+285 APAALDASQFS
-296 FRMVNSQL
+296 FKFVNSQMD
-304 NEAPM
+304 EAPIA
-309 KLGTPV
+309 LGKPT

-320 LTRAANVEN
+320 LTRASNVEN
-329 GLWTISTSANEGEI
+329 GLWYMSVAANEGET
-343 YENANAYV
+343 YKDAAAYLAK
-351 SNFSKSRYPILFAM
+351 FQRTYPICWALQEADGFMTTYDMLFAYD
-365 QEAEGFTSTF
+365 AEIPLRAAVAKLNDKDVHATSPI
-375 EFKFQYN
+375 E
-382 SNLTKDASVLA
+382 
-393 LNNTY
+393 
-398 IGNNPNEVK
+398 I
-407 VPVGQTQTFIFDYPS
+407 PVGQTQTFTFNFPG

-428 LHIDEASILRWG
+428 VDIDDATILRWG
-440 ITDIDGV
+440 ITDINGV

-453 LADQITTTTFNVQV
+453 LADEITTTTFDVTV
-467 HYVTLNGE
+467 HYVTLEGKAYTE
-475 VKTQTFTIR
+475 KFTVK
-484 PTQTLTDVVT
+484 PTQTLADVTT
-494 LESQN
+494 LASQN
-499 IEIKPDK
+499 IKIQPYA
-506 TLQSDRKSKNTATYD
+506 TPSKNTTTYD
-521 LAPMFEALGVDG
+521 LTPMFDALGTNG

-541 IGYSYALYQ
+541 KSVVEATYQ
-550 VDATTGIPTYLSS
+550 VSAQTGKATQISDAITY
-563 NINFSFD
+563 SFD
-570 KSNVAEASK
+570 KTTLKDITKV
-579 ITIDADDAATTPY
+579 TIDANVAAQTAYSLT
-592 NLADSY
+592 DSY
-598 YYEITFVKSNGD
+598 YKELTFKDDNGEV
-610 AGTANLNT
+610 LNVV
-618 IRVPFTLSIPALSN
+618 RVPFTLSIPALSN

-647 KAYMNYEDYT
+647 KAYMNYEDY
-657 EYRGQKAYAFTHAF
+657 EAYSSQKAYAFTHAF
-671 NKFNNVFANNSTIQF
+671 NKFDNVFANSSTIKF
-686 AINAD
+686 AISTD

-696 VAITNYATLQDAD
+696 VAITSYAKLVDAD
-709 KKTVAVV
+709 KKTVAVI

-759 IEQGVVTAANATG
+759 IEQGNVVAANATG

-803 KDKFATGET
+803 KDSEFVSNVATEF
-812 TAKAYSSEY
+812 SSEY
-821 IARVTFQTANKNVF
+821 IAGVTFQTANKNVF
-835 TLVDKDGNSTDTA
+835 TLVKADGTSTDAA
-848 IEGNPATKDNK
+848 IEGNPATKDSK
-859 GSVVEGYI
+859 GNVVEGYI

-875 YEATEN
+875 YEATED

-891 CTKKAAVSVTVK
+891 YTKKAAVSVTVK

>member
-8 VILFGALMLGTTGTF
+8 VILFGALMLGSTGTF

-91 KVTIEIDETTKNWII
+91 KVTIEIDETSKNWII

-206 ITEVEVLGSV
+206 ITEVEILGQIQKEANGSYSMIN
-216 AYNYSANI
+216 AWNEATINYSFTIVDDNI
-224 YQLTAIDEISGK
+224 LSA
-236 TIYYNYTFVD
+236 
-246 NDKLNDA
+246 A
-253 EMKKWNAEEGV
+253 AAWNKEAGV
-264 KKIVKGQVLS
+264 KKLVKGQALS
-274 TLDNQTLLVRV
+274 TLTNSDLLIRV
-285 APAALDASQYS
+285 APAALDASQFS
-296 FRMVNSQL
+296 FKMVNSQL
-304 NEAPM
+304 SEAPIT
-309 KLGTPV
+309 LGTPK

-320 LTRAANVEN
+320 LTRADASAN
-329 GLWTISTSANEGEI
+329 GLWTVSASANEGET
-343 YENANAYV
+343 YKDDAAYKAKFEV
-351 SNFSKSRYPILFAM
+351 GSKSIAYAL
-365 QEAEGFTSTF
+365 QEADGFTSTYNLA
-375 EFKFQYN
+375 FKYKQEDM
-382 SNLTKDASVLA
+382 DANVEA
-393 LNNTY
+393 LNGISVATE
-398 IGNNPNEVK
+398 PVK
-407 VPVGQTQTFIFDYPS
+407 VPVGQTLTFTFDAPVY
-422 NVYDAH
+422 VYDAH
-428 LHIDEASILRWG
+428 LDIADATILRWG
-440 ITDIDGV
+440 ITDINGV

-453 LADQITTTTFNVQV
+453 LADEITTTEFDVTV

-475 VKTQTFTIR
+475 VKTDVITVK
-484 PTQTLTDVVT
+484 PTQTLADVTT
-494 LESQN
+494 LASQN
-499 IEIKPDK
+499 IEIKPYA
-506 TLQSDRKSKNTATYD
+506 TPSKNTATYD
-521 LAPMFEALGVDG
+521 LTPMFDALGTNG

-541 IGYSYALYQ
+541 ASVVQATYEVSAQTGKATKIS
-550 VDATTGIPTYLSS
+550 DAITY
-563 NINFSFD
+563 SFD
-570 KSNVAEASK
+570 KSTLKDITKV
-579 ITIDADDAATTPY
+579 TIDANAAARTAYSLT
-592 NLADSY
+592 DSY
-598 YYEITFVKSNGD
+598 YKELTFKDANGEV
-610 AGTANLNT
+610 LNVV
-618 IRVPFTLSIPALSN
+618 RVPFTLSIPALSN

-647 KAYMNYEDYT
+647 KAYMNYEDYQA
-657 EYRGQKAYAFTHAF
+657 YSSQKAYAFTHAF
-671 NKFNNVFANNSTIQF
+671 NKFDNVFANSSTIKF
-686 AINAD
+686 AISTD

-696 VAITNYATLQDAD
+696 VAITSYAKLVDAD
-709 KKTVAVV
+709 KKTVAVI

-759 IEQGVVTAANATG
+759 IEQGNVVAANATG

-803 KDKFATGET
+803 KDSEFNSNNVATEF
-812 TAKAYSSEY
+812 SSEY
-821 IARVTFQTANKNVF
+821 IARVKFQTANKNVF
-835 TLVDKDGNSTDTA
+835 TLVDEDGNSTDAA
-848 IEGNPATKDNK
+848 IEGNPATKDSQGN
-859 GSVVEGYI
+859 VVEGYI

-875 YEATEN
+875 YEATED

-891 CTKKAAVSVTVK
+891 YTKKAAVSVTVK

>member
-8 VILFGALMLGTTGTF
+8 VILFGALMLGSTGTF

-91 KVTIEIDETTKNWII
+91 KVTIEIDETSKNWII

-206 ITEVEVLGSV
+206 ITEVEILGQIQKEANGSYSMIN
-216 AYNYSANI
+216 AWNEATINYSFTIVDDNI
-224 YQLTAIDEISGK
+224 LSA
-236 TIYYNYTFVD
+236 
-246 NDKLNDA
+246 A
-253 EMKKWNAEEGV
+253 AAWNKEAGV
-264 KKIVKGQVLS
+264 KKLVKGQALS
-274 TLDNQTLLVRV
+274 TLTNSDLLIRV
-285 APAALDASQYS
+285 APAALDASQFS
-296 FRMVNSQL
+296 FKMVNSQL
-304 NEAPM
+304 SEAPIT
-309 KLGTPV
+309 LGTPK

-320 LTRAANVEN
+320 LTRADASAN
-329 GLWTISTSANEGEI
+329 GLWTVSASANEGET
-343 YENANAYV
+343 YKDDAAYKAKFEV
-351 SNFSKSRYPILFAM
+351 GSKSIAYAL
-365 QEAEGFTSTF
+365 QEADGFTSTYNLA
-375 EFKFQYN
+375 FKY
-382 SNLTKDASVLA
+382 KEEDMDANVEA
-393 LNNTY
+393 LNGISVATE
-398 IGNNPNEVK
+398 PVE
-407 VPVGQTQTFIFDYPS
+407 VPVGQTLTFTFDKPVY
-422 NVYDAH
+422 VYDAH
-428 LHIDEASILRWG
+428 LDIADATILRWG
-440 ITDIDGV
+440 ITDINGV

-453 LADQITTTTFNVQV
+453 LADEITTTTFDVIV

-475 VKTQTFTIR
+475 VKTETITVK
-484 PTQTLTDVVT
+484 PTQTLTDVTT
-494 LESQN
+494 LASQN
-499 IEIKPDK
+499 IEIQPYA
-506 TLQSDRKSKNTATYD
+506 TPSKNTKTYD
-521 LAPMFEALGVDG
+521 LTPMFDALGTNG

-541 IGYSYALYQ
+541 VKVVEATYEVNAQTGKATQIS
-550 VDATTGIPTYLSS
+550 DAITY
-563 NINFSFD
+563 SFD
-570 KSNVAEASK
+570 KTTLKDITKV
-579 ITIDADDAATTPY
+579 TIDANVAAQTAYSLT
-592 NLADSY
+592 DSY
-598 YYEITFVKSNGD
+598 YKELTFKDDNGEV
-610 AGTANLNT
+610 LNVV
-618 IRVPFTLSIPALSN
+618 RVPFTLSIPALSK

-647 KAYMNYEDYT
+647 KAYMNHEDY
-657 EYRGQKAYAFTHAF
+657 EAYSSQKAYAFTHAF
-671 NKFNNVFANNSTIQF
+671 NKFDNVFANSSTIKF
-686 AINAD
+686 AISTD

-696 VAITNYATLQDAD
+696 VAITSYAELVDAD
-709 KKTVAVV
+709 KKTVAVI
-716 LTDDKAYHTPI
+716 LRDDKAYHTPI

-759 IEQGVVTAANATG
+759 IEQGNVVAANATG

-803 KDKFATGET
+803 KDSEFNSNNVATEF
-812 TAKAYSSEY
+812 SSEY
-821 IARVTFQTANKNVF
+821 IARVKFQTANKNVF
-835 TLVDKDGNSTDTA
+835 TLVDEDGNSTDAA
-848 IEGNPATKDNK
+848 IEGNPATKDSK
-859 GSVVEGYI
+859 GNVVEGYI

-875 YEATEN
+875 YEATED

-891 CTKKAAVSVTVK
+891 YTKKAAVSVTVK